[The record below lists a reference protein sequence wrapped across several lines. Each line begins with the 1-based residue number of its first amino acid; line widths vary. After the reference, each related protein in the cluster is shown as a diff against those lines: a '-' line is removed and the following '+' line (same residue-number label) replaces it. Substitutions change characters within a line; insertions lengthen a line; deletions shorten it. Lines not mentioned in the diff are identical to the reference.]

1 VPAVAQL
8 EQLKKMRKE
17 QMWSKSLKRMLLP
30 HYCRRLSTHKLNVNS
45 TPRCQRATTFIAV
58 FRCHDGGDM
67 SPLNPLL
74 SPLHPNYILG
84 SMCGLFALFSLFLST
99 GCSAAV
105 ETAGATRLLWLHC
118 PSVSMSNYPTVWL
131 SGSDAVAMIFEFIN
145 L

>member
-1 VPAVAQL
+1 VLAVAQL

-67 SPLNPLL
+67 PPLNPLL
-74 SPLHPNYILG
+74 PPIHPNYILG
-84 SMCGLFALFSLFLST
+84 SMCG
-99 GCSAAV
+99 CSHCSRCFCQQAAV
-105 ETAGATRLLWLHC
+105 QQWKQQEQLASFDFIVPPSQC
-118 PSVSMSNYPTVWL
+118 PTIPL
-131 SGSDAVAMIFEFIN
+131 SDCLVRMQWPWYLN